1 MSTSCLIC
9 DRLNLIK
16 RNENPYHVC
25 ELKTGHVVIGDFQ
38 YFKGYTL
45 FLCKQHIPELHLL
58 DSDYKI
64 QFLTEMSIV
73 AEAVY
78 TCFKPDKLNYELLG
92 NSESHM
98 HWHLFPRFQHETDP
112 NKPVWC
118 IDQGIRYADA
128 TRPNESDLHELKRRL
143 LDSLNSV
150 RKSGKTD
157 T

>member
-78 TCFKPDKLNYELLG
+78 TCFKPDKLNCLEILNLI
-92 NSESHM
+92 
-98 HWHLFPRFQHETDP
+98 
-112 NKPVWC
+112 C
-118 IDQGIRYADA
+118 IGTYFRDFS
-128 TRPNESDLHELKRRL
+128 TRPIPINRSGVLTKVSDTLMLRDQMKAIYM
-143 LDSLNSV
+143 N
-150 RKSGKTD
+150 
-157 T
+157 